1 MARKPKYDWD
11 KIGAE
16 YIAGGD
22 AVTIRSLARKYG
34 CACGALGKR
43 SSAGGWMNKRR
54 TYREQTRNK
63 TLEKASAQ
71 AATWQAGQ
79 LEIAGRVRDK
89 ALNALDKVKIEQ
101 LDPTEIRLWIIAACK
116 IEADIMRETTDQG
129 NEQNLDHEQRI
140 ERLVALLRARGVVRD
155 D

>member
-22 AVTIRSLARKYG
+22 AVTIRSLAMKYG
-34 CACGALGKR
+34 CDLSALGRK
-43 SSAGGWMNKRR
+43 SSAGGWAAKRR
-54 TYREQTRNK
+54 THRQQVANK
-63 TLEKASAQ
+63 TLEKASTQ

-79 LEIAGRVRDK
+79 LEIAERVRDK
-89 ALNALDKVKIEQ
+89 ALRALDAVRVEQ
-101 LDPTEIRLWIIAACK
+101 LDPTEIRLWIVAACK